1 MHLRS
6 GDDGQSRADKR
17 GVPPFQ
23 SDAFRTRSE
32 RVRQIRLNLAK
43 DAYRSADVA
52 EEIARRILRS
62 RDL

>member
-6 GDDGQSRADKR
+6 DNDGRRNAFVANSARRTSVPSRM
-17 GVPPFQ
+17 
-23 SDAFRTRSE
+23 TSE
-32 RVRQIRLNLAK
+32 RVREIRERIAL

-52 EEIARRILRS
+52 DEIARRILRS